1 VRPERKA
8 MRKNIFCV
16 ALGALLLAI
25 SLPVE
30 PQQPTKVPTIG
41 YLSSGSPPTNL
52 GFREAFLQGL
62 RDLGYV
68 EGKNIA
74 VEYRWAEG
82 KLDRLP
88 ELAAELV
95 RLKVNIILAPNSGI
109 ARTAKKATTT
119 IPIVMANAGNLDDL
133 VISLARPGGNVTGL
147 TNVSSELAGKRLEL
161 LKEILPR
168 LDRVAVLVSRLDAP
182 SAHLKEMHAAASSL
196 QIQLQ
201 ILEVRVA
208 DDFERAFEAAT
219 KGRAGAM
226 TVVSQSSGLL
236 LRNRKQIAELAVK
249 NRLPTIHDQISYVN
263 AGGLISYAANVI
275 DMYRRAATYVDKIL
289 KGRKP
294 ADLPVEQPMKFEL
307 VINQKTAKALGLTI
321 PQWTLTRAD
330 KVIN

>member
-1 VRPERKA
+1 MKRAAVPS
-8 MRKNIFCV
+8 ILV
-16 ALGALLLAI
+16 VVVLLAVAVI
-25 SLPVE
+25 AE
-30 PQQPTKVPTIG
+30 AQQPTKVPTIG
-41 YLSSGSPPTNL
+41 YLSSGSPSTNL
-52 GFREAFLQGL
+52 GSREAFLQGL

-68 EGKNIA
+68 EGKNI
-74 VEYRWAEG
+74 VIEYKWAEG
-82 KLDRLP
+82 KFERMP
-88 ELAAELV
+88 ELAEELV
-95 RLKVNIILAPNSGI
+95 RLKVDIILAPNSGI

-119 IPIVMANAGNLDDL
+119 IPIVMANGGGLDGL
-133 VISLARPGGNVTGL
+133 AASLARPGGNVTGL
-147 TNVSSELAGKRLEL
+147 TNVSPELAGKRLEL

-168 LDRVAVLVSRLDAP
+168 LDRVAVLGHELE
-182 SAHLKEMHAAASSL
+182 SAQSLHLKEIHAAASSL
-196 QIQLQ
+196 QIQLR

-219 KGRAGAM
+219 KGRAGAL
-226 TVVSQSSGLL
+226 TVVSGSSGLL
-236 LRNRKQIAELAVK
+236 LSNRKQIAELAVK

-275 DMYRRAATYVDKIL
+275 DMDRRAATYVDKIL